1 MAAENERTGGIRI
14 NGPLLNLLTI
24 VAGVIAAYFL
34 TIQSLRVEL
43 AEKAEGRVVNTLDK
57 RLNTIEVMLR
67 EGVVSRDQFQ
77 DFSHN
82 LDARL
87 TRIEMYLTER
97 SGEHSGDD

>member
-1 MAAENERTGGIRI
+1 MSASGTRTGGIRI

-34 TIQSLRVEL
+34 TIQSLRVDL
-43 AEKAEGRVVNTLDK
+43 AEKAEGRVVSTLDK

-67 EGVVSRDQFQ
+67 EGVVSRDQFH
-77 DFSHN
+77 DFSRN
-82 LDARL
+82 IEARL

-97 SGEHSGDD
+97 SGEHGGND